1 MGAAYSVGIHF
12 IAKYTSLPDIGKF
25 MMDCLKE
32 TKCDKDWL
40 SCKLTHFQ
48 NQHSFV
54 KALTI
59 LLSHSYTISF
69 ANDIM
74 VDAYSD
80 FSASYGWQDVMIEVF
95 NKTMSMPIIEEGSYV
110 QIYNWD
116 DDRVIRIDKGG
127 AEI

>member
-12 IAKYTSLPDIGKF
+12 ITKNIRLPEIGEF
-25 MMDCLKE
+25 MIGCVKE

-40 SCKLTHFQ
+40 SCKLIHFQ
-48 NQHSFV
+48 NQPPFI

-59 LLSHSYTISF
+59 LLSHSYTVTF
-69 ANDIM
+69 ADGIM

-95 NKTMSMPIIEEGSYV
+95 NKTMSIPIIEEGSYV

-116 DDRVIRIDKGG
+116 DDRVIRINKGG

>member
-1 MGAAYSVGIHF
+1 MGAAYSVGLHF
-12 IAKYTSLPDIGKF
+12 IANHSRLPEIGEF
-25 MMDCLKE
+25 MINCFKE

-48 NQHSFV
+48 SQPSFI
-54 KALTI
+54 KALNV
-59 LLSHSYTISF
+59 LLSHSYTITF

-80 FSASYGWQDVMIEVF
+80 FSASYGWEDVMIEVF
-95 NKTMSMPIIEEGSYV
+95 NKTMSLPMVEEGSYV

-116 DDRVIRIDKGG
+116 NDRIIRIDKGDT
-127 AEI
+127 EV